1 MAITS
6 AFKQFQRNFSP
17 SRSLSDIGFGVGG
30 MEGLPGRMTS
40 PLSAAPLQRQAMGGG
55 GGGSAMVPG
64 ATNIMMPL
72 ANLMP
77 QTGQQQQVSPFA
89 GTQFNFPVVQPAQT
103 VGATYNITTG
113 GDPFDWQA
121 YIDSLNLGTETET
134 TGTETTETETTGT
147 ETTAKGY
154 TWDQS
159 AFNRLFEAAGGEG
172 LWGQGGLTRQQ
183 AYDRWF
189 RAPRG
194 EQYKKYVSDYL
205 AEQAKPAAVT
215 QPVGGGRGSV
225 VEKSGERA
233 AYAKAQSDA
242 QKKVAEIKN
251 RTSTQNLAARITRP
265 PPKRVQPARPAAA
278 PFIPYTPPKKVVAP
292 PVARPTTVKQGG
304 VGVGT
309 FRTLPGGGW
318 TGGF

>member
-134 TGTETTETETTGT
+134 TGTETTGTETTETETTGT

-172 LWGQGGLTRQQ
+172 LW
-183 AYDRWF
+183 D
-189 RAPRG
+189 
-194 EQYKKYVSDYL
+194 
-205 AEQAKPAAVT
+205 
-215 QPVGGGRGSV
+215 
-225 VEKSGERA
+225 
-233 AYAKAQSDA
+233 
-242 QKKVAEIKN
+242 
-251 RTSTQNLAARITRP
+251 
-265 PPKRVQPARPAAA
+265 
-278 PFIPYTPPKKVVAP
+278 KVVLLGN
-292 PVARPTTVKQGG
+292 R
-304 VGVGT
+304 
-309 FRTLPGGGW
+309 LMI
-318 TGGF
+318 GGFAHQEGSSIKKRFLIISKA

>member
-134 TGTETTETETTGT
+134 TGTGEETTGT
-147 ETTAKGY
+147 GEETTGEETTGAETAGTGY
-154 TWDQS
+154 TWDNA
-159 AFNRLFEAAGGEG
+159 AFNRLFEAAGGKG
-172 LWGQGGLTRQQ
+172 AWGSFE
-183 AYDRWF
+183 RWF

-251 RTSTQNLAARITRP
+251 RTSNQTLAARITKTATPTKPATP
-265 PPKRVQPARPAAA
+265 PFV
-278 PFIPYTPPKKVVAP
+278 PYTPPKKKVVAK
-292 PVARPTTVKQGG
+292 PTTVKQGG

>member
-1 MAITS
+1 M
-6 AFKQFQRNFSP
+6 
-17 SRSLSDIGFGVGG
+17 
-30 MEGLPGRMTS
+30 
-40 PLSAAPLQRQAMGGG
+40 
-55 GGGSAMVPG
+55 
-64 ATNIMMPL
+64 
-72 ANLMP
+72 
-77 QTGQQQQVSPFA
+77 
-89 GTQFNFPVVQPAQT
+89 
-103 VGATYNITTG
+103 
-113 GDPFDWQA
+113 
-121 YIDSLNLGTETET
+121 
-134 TGTETTETETTGT
+134 
-147 ETTAKGY
+147 
-154 TWDQS
+154 
-159 AFNRLFEAAGGEG
+159 
-172 LWGQGGLTRQQ
+172 GQGGLTRQQ

-194 EQYKKYVSDYL
+194 EQYKKTVSDHFESL
-205 AEQAKPAAVT
+205 KTKAAAVT
-215 QPVGGGRGSV
+215 QPAAGPVHFEDKKQES
-225 VEKSGERA
+225 RA
-233 AYAKAQSDA
+233 KFAKAQSDA